1 MVYQPKNN
9 YAWREGFQP
18 KVKPN
23 IVGGIF
29 EHLEAENGAITNKA
43 FLDYSRDEDSETHC
57 LFEWDDAKAGELY
70 RLSTA
75 TSIINQLQI
84 VYVEK
89 EDSEPQKYM
98 AFVNVDSERDA
109 KYVNIATALSERES
123 KDLVISRIKRDLESM
138 KKKYRS
144 FKEFADLLEECA
156 KEIRKGA

>member
-23 IVGGIF
+23 VVGGIL
-29 EHLEAENGAITNKA
+29 EHLEAENGTITNTA

-70 RLSTA
+70 RLSVSTR
-75 TSIINQLQI
+75 IINQSQI
-84 VYVEK
+84 VYTEK
-89 EDSEPQKYM
+89 EDSEPQKYI

-109 KYVNIATALSERES
+109 KYMNIVTALSNEES
-123 KDLVISRIKRDLESM
+123 KDLIISRIKRDLESM
-138 KKKYRS
+138 KKKYKS
-144 FKEFADLLEECA
+144 IKEFADLLEEFA